1 MSTRDAGATTQ
12 IMVIDIKIT
21 QIFIPV
27 SYGHGPAHTPGS
39 AGAFA
44 DLMTAFERCPKTARS
59 ICKNVPMTSMPGR
72 PRIEKGLRR
81 LSCMMDHH
89 MPMATFTSAM
99 R

>member
-1 MSTRDAGATTQ
+1 MVLDIKVTQ
-12 IMVIDIKIT
+12 II
-21 QIFIPV
+21 IPV
-27 SYGHGPAHTPGS
+27 SRDQEPAYLFGS
-39 AGAFA
+39 VDAFA
-44 DLMTAFERCPKTARS
+44 DMTKVIEHHLKTTQY
-59 ICKNVPMTSMPGR
+59 ICRNVQMTSMPGR